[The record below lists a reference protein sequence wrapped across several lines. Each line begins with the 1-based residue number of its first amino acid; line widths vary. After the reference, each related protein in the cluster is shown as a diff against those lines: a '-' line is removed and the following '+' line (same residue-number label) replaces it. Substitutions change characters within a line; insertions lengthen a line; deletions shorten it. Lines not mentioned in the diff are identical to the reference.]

1 MTYEQTESRL
11 MALTNKINTI
21 FISFDEKNIYNTK
34 KTILKFHVIDSENH
48 QKFTYESI
56 HIVLPNININDL
68 YSSNLCIFDKKLI
81 IIGSLLVSDN
91 SFNEL
96 RKKYH
101 NNKLYLSI
109 LNNITDFL
117 GVTNTRDF
125 QKVFNDSTLHDYSL
139 YDLINE
145 KQILIE

>member
-1 MTYEQTESRL
+1 MTYEKTESRL
-11 MALTNKINTI
+11 MALTNKINTK
-21 FISFDEKNIYNTK
+21 FISFNEKNIYNTN
-34 KTILKFHVIDSENH
+34 KTILKFHVLDSENH
-48 QKFTYESI
+48 QEFAYESI

-68 YSSNLCIFDKKLI
+68 YSSSMCIFDKKLI

-109 LNNITDFL
+109 LNNITDLL
-117 GVTNTRDF
+117 GVTNTLDF

-145 KQILIE
+145 K

>member
-1 MTYEQTESRL
+1 MTYEKTESRL
-11 MALTNKINTI
+11 MALTNKINTK
-21 FISFDEKNIYNTK
+21 FISFDEKNIYNTN
-34 KTILKFHVIDSENH
+34 KTILKFHVLDSENH
-48 QKFTYESI
+48 QEFAYESI

-68 YSSNLCIFDKKLI
+68 YSSSMCIFDKKLI

-109 LNNITDFL
+109 LNNITDLL
-117 GVTNTRDF
+117 GVTNTLDF

-145 KQILIE
+145 E

>member
-21 FISFDEKNIYNTK
+21 FISFDEKNIYNTN
-34 KTILKFHVIDSENH
+34 KTILKFHVLDNEKH
-48 QKFTYESI
+48 QEFAYESI

-68 YSSNLCIFDKKLI
+68 YPSNMCIFDKKLI

-96 RKKYH
+96 RKNYH
-101 NNKLYLSI
+101 RNKLYLSI

-125 QKVFNDSTLHDYSL
+125 QKVFNDSTIHDYSL

-145 KQILIE
+145 K

>member
-1 MTYEQTESRL
+1 MTYEKTESRL
-11 MALTNKINTI
+11 MALTNKINTK
-21 FISFDEKNIYNTK
+21 FISFDEKNIYNTN
-34 KTILKFHVIDSENH
+34 KTILKFHVLDSENH
-48 QKFTYESI
+48 QEFAYESI

-68 YSSNLCIFDKKLI
+68 YSSNMCVFDKKLI
-81 IIGSLLVSDN
+81 IIGSLLVGDN

-109 LNNITDFL
+109 LNNITDLL
-117 GVTNTRDF
+117 GITNTLDF

-145 KQILIE
+145 K

>member
-11 MALTNKINTI
+11 TTLTNKINTK
-21 FISFDEKNIYNTK
+21 FISFDDKNIYNTK
-34 KTILKFHVIDSENH
+34 KTILKFHILDSENH
-48 QKFTYESI
+48 QEFAYESI
-56 HIVLPNININDL
+56 HIVLPNININKL
-68 YSSNLCIFDKKLI
+68 YSSNMCIFDKKLI
-81 IIGSLLVSDN
+81 IIGSLLVNDN

-109 LNNITDFL
+109 LNNITYFL
-117 GVTNTRDF
+117 GVTSTRDF
-125 QKVFNDSTLHDYSL
+125 QKVFNDSTVHDYSL

-145 KQILIE
+145 K

>member
-21 FISFDEKNIYNTK
+21 FISFDEKNIYNTN
-34 KTILKFHVIDSENH
+34 KTILKFHVLDNENH
-48 QKFTYESI
+48 QEFAYESI

-68 YSSNLCIFDKKLI
+68 YPSNMCIFDKKLI

-101 NNKLYLSI
+101 RNKLYLSI

-117 GVTNTRDF
+117 GVTNTLDF

-145 KQILIE
+145 K

>member
-1 MTYEQTESRL
+1 MTYEQTEFRL
-11 MALTNKINTI
+11 MALTNKINTK
-21 FISFDEKNIYNTK
+21 FISFDEKNIYNTN
-34 KTILKFHVIDSENH
+34 KTILKFHVIDNENH
-48 QKFTYESI
+48 QEFAYESI
-56 HIVLPNININDL
+56 HIVLQNININDL
-68 YSSNLCIFDKKLI
+68 YPSNLCIFDKKLI

-101 NNKLYLSI
+101 RNKLYLSI

-117 GVTNTRDF
+117 GVTNTLDF

-145 KQILIE
+145 K

>member
-11 MALTNKINTI
+11 TTLTNKINTK

-34 KTILKFHVIDSENH
+34 KTILKFHILDSENH
-48 QKFTYESI
+48 QEFAYESI
-56 HIVLPNININDL
+56 HIVLPNININKL
-68 YSSNLCIFDKKLI
+68 YSSNMCIFNKKLI

-101 NNKLYLSI
+101 NNNYI
-109 LNNITDFL
+109 LGGTS
-117 GVTNTRDF
+117 TRDF
-125 QKVFNDSTLHDYSL
+125 QKIFNDSTIHDYSL

-145 KQILIE
+145 K